1 MKSFCPSTLWRASR
15 PRSRTPCTDWASVAS
30 PTYSTS
36 AREHDAQLI
45 ASLAQGRIVHEVEI
59 APLLDTAH
67 HGDAPATLVDLPV
80 EVLTSVDSDTS
91 RELGQ
96 HFSVQTIAQLSS
108 FEPFVAAQ
116 KLVAARATAFSE
128 PASAPEE
135 LMPTIVGAVQN
146 TINFS
151 AFVRE
156 QTIRLAGVELLLDE
170 DRQHFLDPRLAAL
183 FPIRGLAPI
192 FSRRRASVAPPGSH
206 RDLSE
211 RLRQVPVPEPELH
224 LGYAVRFR
232 QNWVNMGTFLGEVQ
246 HSLALAPGESRN
258 IATIDWKRTQVTR
271 REEDTSVKELLTND
285 LVHTRALGKRGDPVC
300 SI

>member
-1 MKSFCPSTLWRASR
+1 
-15 PRSRTPCTDWASVAS
+15 
-30 PTYSTS
+30 
-36 AREHDAQLI
+36 
-45 ASLAQGRIVHEVEI
+45 
-59 APLLDTAH
+59 
-67 HGDAPATLVDLPV
+67 
-80 EVLTSVDSDTS
+80 
-91 RELGQ
+91 
-96 HFSVQTIAQLSS
+96 
-108 FEPFVAAQ
+108 
-116 KLVAARATAFSE
+116 
-128 PASAPEE
+128 
-135 LMPTIVGAVQN
+135 MPTIVGAVQN

-156 QTIRLAGVELLLDE
+156 QTIRLAGVELLDE

-271 REEDTSVKELLTND
+271 AGVLGAALAGGVAARSRRGSRVALSGGPSDPSNPSSAIQIGAAAGRPGAPLWIRPRGSRRRRSSPSRDGQRAAAGVSVRLRRARAILADLAQDITETTGPEKSSSMRSLWSTVFIFRHAGRE
-285 LVHTRALGKRGDPVC
+285 
-300 SI
+300 